1 MEIHQ
6 LVSPVAL
13 AFGEADVTDRGG
25 APVFIAPLVGREVEL
40 AELVDT
46 LDVERVITL
55 TGSGGCGKTRGDR
68 SARGGSRRAHRR
80 LSGSPAPSTA

>member
-13 AFGEADVTDRGG
+13 AFGAADVTDRGG

-40 AELVDT
+40 AELAD
-46 LDVERVITL
+46 R
-55 TGSGGCGKTRGDR
+55 TRC
-68 SARGGSRRAHRR
+68 
-80 LSGSPAPSTA
+80 T